1 MLDFK
6 KLSELGYGDSLSF
19 EGYVHTPQIRYVQN
33 DVWSAIKDM
42 EIDEKYLTHFNIK
55 IYISDVDE
63 GTDTEVGFIKGDYIQ
78 PEEAMFDECSF
89 FEICDA
95 ANQELE
101 EMAEAILDKNL
112 NFKEEIADE
121 TDCIGYIPELYIN
134 KKFRNMGIGSFVLEH
149 LAELLYH
156 YTREMITKVVVLPE
170 PAVRNRL
177 GYLQS
182 ISESNKNKE
191 KLEQSLIKFYKNNK
205 FIEIP
210 DTRYLIKDLSNDY

>member
-1 MLDFK
+1 MFCSCKNLK
-6 KLSELGYGDSLSF
+6 KFPDLSKWNTKN
-19 EGYVHTPQIRYVQN
+19 VVN
-33 DVWSAIKDM
+33 MK
-42 EIDEKYLTHFNIK
+42 
-55 IYISDVDE
+55 
-63 GTDTEVGFIKGDYIQ
+63 
-78 PEEAMFDECSF
+78 AMFDECSF